1 MWRESPCLWWRFLSF
16 REILIVI
23 TLSQHRL
30 GAHKLD
36 TAFQW
41 EDNFSV
47 LFVVHNSTSA
57 IFQWS
62 LPGRVSWPI
71 AWWSTKTSQ
80 KIQIFAGF
88 DAESGVHLK
97 SSLNG
102 EHHILYLMPIW
113 LWPGMQLNRP
123 KSALI
128 SYSPPL
134 LPSETPHSFSSQFKT
149 MRFSYH
155 ISSGLP
161 SPQPALRRIGEW
173 ILHTQMFILCF
184 HLSDSMRHSKVT
196 FVILIWMC
204 LRSLEPRH
212 GACASTTNV
221 VCPCEVRAC
230 SIWK

>member
-1 MWRESPCLWWRFLSF
+1 MWRDSPCLWWRFLSF
-16 REILIVI
+16 KEILIVI

-30 GAHKLD
+30 RAHKLG
-36 TAFQW
+36 TAFRW
-41 EDNFSV
+41 EDYFSV
-47 LFVVHNSTSA
+47 LFVVHNWTST

-62 LPGRVSWPI
+62 LPGQASWPI
-71 AWWSTKTSQ
+71 AWWSTKTTQ
-80 KIQIFAGF
+80 NIQVFAGF
-88 DAESGVHLK
+88 DAKPGVSLN

-128 SYSPPL
+128 SYTPPL

-161 SPQPALRRIGEW
+161 SPQPALRRIGECC
-173 ILHTQMFILCF
+173 ILHTDVHTLL
-184 HLSDSMRHSKVT
+184 LSDGMRNSKVT

-204 LRSLEPRH
+204 LPSLEPRH
-212 GACASTTNV
+212 GASASTRN
-221 VCPCEVRAC
+221 VCPCEVWAC
-230 SIWK
+230 SIWQ